1 MSALRLATQDG
12 APVPAGEDL
21 HDHFH
26 APAGETKEERARR
39 KARERKRAQR
49 LREAQA
55 ALKAEAVKV
64 PLELYAGT
72 VKALNQ
78 VIAAGGFD
86 GPQAAEEA
94 ITLLLHGAAG
104 LAARDSH
111 AFAQLIAPP
120 SHQVAADADA

>member
-12 APVPAGEDL
+12 APVPTGEDL
-21 HDHFH
+21 HDHFQ
-26 APAGETKEERARR
+26 APADETKEERRR
-39 KARERKRAQR
+39 RLATKRKKAQRARE
-49 LREAQA
+49 LQA
-55 ALKAEAVKV
+55 KLKAEAVKV

-72 VKALNQ
+72 VAALNQ

-94 ITLLLHGAAG
+94 ITLLLHGAAD
-104 LAARDSH
+104 LAARDGH

-120 SHQVAADADA
+120 SRRVVADADA

>member
-1 MSALRLATQDG
+1 MAALRLATQNGDTL
-12 APVPAGEDL
+12 PAAEDL
-21 HDHFH
+21 LDHMP
-26 APAGETKEERARR
+26 PAGETKEDRARR
-39 KARERKRAQR
+39 LARLRKRKQR
-49 LREAQA
+49 QAEAQA

-94 ITLLLHGAAG
+94 ITLLLHGAAA
-104 LAARDSH
+104 LAARDGH

-120 SHQVAADADA
+120 SRQVVADADA